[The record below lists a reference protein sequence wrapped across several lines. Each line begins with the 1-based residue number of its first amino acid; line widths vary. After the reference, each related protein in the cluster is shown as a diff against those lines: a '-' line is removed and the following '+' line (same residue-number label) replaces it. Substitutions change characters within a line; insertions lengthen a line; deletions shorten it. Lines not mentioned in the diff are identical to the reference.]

1 MWKTGSLASREKW
14 VTIKSCLCINWHI
27 YVCISLHDLKI
38 CLSLSLLLQSREMRS
53 PVRDTP
59 LKCEIGG
66 DPGPAGPTTG
76 ETCYCGRGIG
86 VARFTWHWNLLCL
99 LVNVVDLEERK
110 LPWNWKVNYLLWS
123 TWSLVV
129 SVRAEIFH
137 RQFLS
142 LQVDSNIHAYGRKK
156 IE

>member
-27 YVCISLHDLKI
+27 HVCISLHDLKI

-86 VARFTWHWNLLCL
+86 VARFTWHCYVSWWLLLTWERGNYHEIGKLITCC
-99 LVNVVDLEERK
+99 VDLITCCDRQGRNIFTGSFSLYRSIVIYMFMEER
-110 LPWNWKVNYLLWS
+110 
-123 TWSLVV
+123 
-129 SVRAEIFH
+129 R
-137 RQFLS
+137 
-142 LQVDSNIHAYGRKK
+142 
-156 IE
+156 